1 MKKKLLVIIM
11 IVFGIFIINNNYVQA
26 EEKEYTRGETPVP
39 AAWPKELT
47 VDEDYTVK
55 IESIQINVYKYDS
68 TKPSTSD
75 SLNEDIMAYLNN
87 TPTRVITLNASDY
100 TIEPEVKKDLLNGYN
115 ARFINLKLNLTKEKV
130 ETLLADE
137 INSTTDDIAYLADV
151 VVNYK
156 VLNYPNRF
164 THTYNVNLV
173 KDFMKYFLAAYSENN
188 YIFDNNVDI
197 TNTIS
202 QSFNTI
208 TVSKENNNT
217 EVLYITRLDDENN
230 ISDNIMNY
238 LYLSENNLKMDSNEE
253 DTDKSKTEML
263 MFHNVENIQYLIDN
277 YNRIQ
282 TSTEKET
289 KDEVKKSLITQQVK
303 VPNTAKN
310 QNLIWFMISVVS
322 ILSGILIIEYAL
334 KMNQFKEA
342 RNKNY

>member
-11 IVFGIFIINNNYVQA
+11 IAFGIFIINNNCVQA
-26 EEKEYTRGETPVP
+26 QEKKYTQGETPVP
-39 AAWPKELT
+39 TTWPKEVT

-75 SLNEDIMAYLNN
+75 SLNEDVMAYLNN
-87 TPTRVITLNASDY
+87 TPTRVITLDPADY
-100 TIEPEVKKDLLNGYN
+100 TIEPEVKKDLLDGYN
-115 ARFINLKLNLTKEKV
+115 ARFINLKLNLTKAKV

-137 INSTTDDIAYLADV
+137 INSTTDDIDYLADI

-173 KDFMKYFLAAYSENN
+173 KDFMKYFLAAFSENN
-188 YIFDNNVDI
+188 YNNTVDI
-197 TNTIS
+197 TDTIS

-208 TVSKENNNT
+208 TISKDNNNT
-217 EVLYITRLDDENN
+217 EVLYVTRLDDEND
-230 ISDNIMNY
+230 ISENIMNY
-238 LYLSENNLKMDSNEE
+238 LYLSEDELKMISNEE
-253 DTDKSKTEML
+253 NADKSKTEML
-263 MFHNVENIQYLIDN
+263 MFHNMENIQYLIDN

-282 TSTEKET
+282 TSAEKET
-289 KDEVKKSLITQQVK
+289 NNEVRSSLISQQVK

-310 QNLIWFMISVVS
+310 QNLVWFMVSVIS
-322 ILSGILIIEYAL
+322 IISGLLIIEYAL
-334 KMNQFKEA
+334 KMNQFKKV